1 MIEKSTAKIEKKKP
15 LLHSL
20 PKPQEFLRK
29 NNDFINHTKALDN
42 TTFKYSSFIN

>member
-1 MIEKSTAKIEKKKP
+1 MIEKSTAKIEKKP
-15 LLHSL
+15 IIAL

-29 NNDFINHTKALDN
+29 NNNFVNHTKAINN